1 MRSFP
6 ASASDLPY
14 GKTLP
19 GGIAESAQE
28 LAANGDLHDR
38 EYLPRFMPGRIR
50 SYEVIDMEPII
61 IGIAG
66 GVWLRK
72 IDIYEQ
78 AQAVL
83 WG

>member
-1 MRSFP
+1 
-6 ASASDLPY
+6 
-14 GKTLP
+14 
-19 GGIAESAQE
+19 
-28 LAANGDLHDR
+28 
-38 EYLPRFMPGRIR
+38 
-50 SYEVIDMEPII
+50 MEPII

-83 WG
+83 RG